1 MTQHNNATAAAAHKD
16 AVRLREVRGGDVA
29 ALVAN
34 IRSYDLEVLHDLA
47 PEREAGPELMHVVGI
62 STWVRT
68 VEDQYGAAALLGIFP
83 DPFNATVGCPWIAA
97 TDRLSAQHAQ
107 WLTRNIRGLLAEM
120 SEGRYR
126 SHRGAVPKRREKFVR
141 FIEYC
146 GYTLTTEITTPQ
158 GATYIQF
165 EGLPCRG

>member
-1 MTQHNNATAAAAHKD
+1 MTQNDNATAVAAHKD

-47 PEREAGPELMHVVGI
+47 PEREAGPELMRVVGM

-68 VEDQYGAAALLGIFP
+68 LEDQYGVVALLGIYP
-83 DPFNATVGCPWIAA
+83 VPSDTATGFPWIAA
-97 TDRLSAQHAQ
+97 TDRLSAQHAL
-107 WLTRNIRGLLAEM
+107 WLTRNIRGLLSEM
-120 SEGRYR
+120 SEDRYCR
-126 SHRGAVPKRREKFVR
+126 HWGAVPKRREKFVR

-146 GYTLTTEITTPQ
+146 GYTLTTEIITPQ